1 MLIKTDNSGVVQAIY
16 NYGNDLISMNR
27 SGVNSYYH
35 YDGLGSVVALSYK
48 THTYTA
54 IDVGYYHS
62 VALDEYG
69 NLDAWAQGGV
79 NGGIYGQDD
88 EPSSGS
94 YKAVGAGWWHS
105 LAIQSDGSIVCWGN
119 NLNGQ
124 STPPSGNNYIAVA
137 GGGFH
142 SLALKDD
149 GSIVGWG
156 DNNYGQSEAQSGNYV
171 AIDAGRHHS
180 IALTANGS
188 VTCWGDNSAGQ
199 CDVPAGSYK
208 AVSAGGDFSIA
219 VKTDGTIVQWGS
231 GLVSPP
237 AGNTYIA
244 VAAGQW
250 AHAIALKSDGSL
262 VCWGDNFYGE
272 CTVPSPNS
280 NFVAIAA
287 GGMYSLAIKN
297 TGALVSWGDEKEDPP
312 GSTIS
317 PTVEKYV
324 YDVYGNTTIKAPN
337 GSTRST
343 SNYGNRFM
351 FTGREYD
358 TETSNYYYRAR
369 YYRPV
374 IGRFLQTDPIGYEGG
389 LNLYTYCN
397 NNPLNWIDPQGK
409 ALGPILVIGGAAAG
423 GLWIG
428 LNIDWGTDY
437 LTSSQRT
444 YVTNMIK
451 MLRDRAIAV
460 GDYEVVR
467 NLDKMK
473 VDGMFERGKMESDDI
488 SETRNGKFFGYG
500 NRTILSADFFDKDG
514 AYQQRTL
521 LHESYHSGTEDWTE
535 DKSYDYAE
543 DKYNELMNNQNNE
556 STEDNSDKGCNKK

>member
-324 YDVYGNTTIKAPN
+324 YDVYGNTTIKSPT

-358 TETSNYYYRAR
+358 TETSSYYYRAR
-369 YYRPV
+369 YYKPS
-374 IGRFLQTDPIGYEGG
+374 IGRFLQTDTIGYAGG
-389 LNLYTYCN
+389 LNLYTYVN
-397 NNPLNWIDPQGK
+397 NNPLNRIDPWGLAEIRSRPLAIRVVRPFARWAYGQGDERGEHWQIFYDDGSNSGYFGQRK
-409 ALGPILVIGGAAAG
+409 GNIIFEQDEGGITTYPHVRSGHLDDDLMRMAEREVQERWRREFAAG
-423 GLWIG
+423 GRRYSHPY
-428 LNIDWGTDY
+428 NDCH
-437 LTSSQRT
+437 T
-444 YVTNMIK
+444 YVNDVLYTYNRLRTQQEYERQLEDDYQRA
-451 MLRDRAIAV
+451 LRDMAEIEPLQR
-460 GDYEVVR
+460 E
-467 NLDKMK
+467 LS
-473 VDGMFERGKMESDDI
+473 ES
-488 SETRNGKFFGYG
+488 RK
-500 NRTILSADFFDKDG
+500 
-514 AYQQRTL
+514 
-521 LHESYHSGTEDWTE
+521 
-535 DKSYDYAE
+535 KS
-543 DKYNELMNNQNNE
+543 
-556 STEDNSDKGCNKK
+556 